1 MTDPIADMLTRIR
14 NAILAKHNKVD
25 VPSSKMKAELA
36 RILKDQ
42 GYINSYK
49 VTGEGAKRSLRIF
62 LRYGPKGEPVL
73 TKVDRISKPGR
84 RVYKPSSEIRQVLGG
99 MGISVYSTSSGLMT
113 GKEARRKNMGGE
125 HICNVY

>member
-73 TKVDRISKPGR
+73 TKIDRISKPGR
-84 RVYKPSSEIRQVLGG
+84 RVYKPGSEIRQVLGG
-99 MGISVYSTSSGLMT
+99 MGISVFSTSSGLMT